1 MLELRSQQFRSAVR
15 DIQRRAERQLL
26 DERLVR
32 CFVPNRVLDEL
43 NSTSNQL
50 LFGRR
55 GVGKTHTLKVFASE
69 QVLAGELTVYLDCT
83 SFGSGLGADGSS
95 KNVGIRFFRTFLRSL
110 ADSLFEHASRRE
122 PPVEGLDNQIITA
135 LSNIESASEAKSDGA
150 TFDYLGIQ
158 RFVNEFLHLI
168 GARRVTILLDE
179 WAQVPRNAQPFL
191 AEFIKRAFF
200 ANACVTMKIGVVDFT
215 YRLDGEYEGS
225 RIGLERAADVFSD
238 IQMDR
243 YFVWDQDEKFV
254 QRFFAEVIYNH
265 LAVELELDL
274 QITTEAKYQFVLNS
288 LFTQERVLIEMCRAA
303 EGNARDLLVLFAK
316 AHARFCQQTA
326 HQRIGLDDVHF
337 ASTELYR
344 GDKYSNISTERYLEE
359 FLEHLIDTV
368 IKEKK
373 SRTFMVPFHLR
384 NHPLLQ
390 RLYSARIL
398 HLLDVEWSHPDR
410 PGERYSLVTMDYG
423 TYVSFRGTRNEP
435 HQQLF
440 WAPEPTDA
448 DLVPLDDRRSIR
460 RIIVPESTLERFW
473 IRKDEPADEASTDD
487 EPSIW

>member
-1 MLELRSQQFRSAVR
+1 MR

-26 DERLVR
+26 DEKLVG

-43 NSTSNQL
+43 DSTSNQL

-69 QVLAGELTVYLDCT
+69 RVLAGELTVYLDCT
-83 SFGSGLGADGSS
+83 SFGSGLGANGSS
-95 KNVGIRFFRTFLRSL
+95 KNVGIRFFRTLLRSL
-110 ADSLFEHASRRE
+110 ADSLCEHASRRE
-122 PPVEGLDNQIITA
+122 PPLDGFDDQIITA
-135 LSNIESASEAKSDGA
+135 LANIESASEAKSDGA
-150 TFDYLGIQ
+150 TFDYFGIQ
-158 RFVNEFLHLI
+158 RYVNEFLDLI
-168 GARRVTILLDE
+168 GAERVTILVDE

-200 ANACVTMKIGVVDFT
+200 ANPRVTMKIGVVDFT
-215 YRLDGEYEGS
+215 HRLNVEYDGS
-225 RIGLERAADVFSD
+225 CIGLERAADVFGD

-243 YFVWDQDEKFV
+243 YFVWDQDQQFV

-265 LAVELELDL
+265 LAVELGLGLD
-274 QITTEAKYQFVLNS
+274 IKTEGKYQFVLNS
-288 LFTQERVLIEMCRAA
+288 LFTQERVLVEMCRAA

-316 AHARFCQQTA
+316 AHARFCQQTT
-326 HQRIGLDDVHF
+326 HQRIGLDDVHS

-344 GDKYSNISTERYLEE
+344 GDKYSNISTEQHLER
-359 FLEHLIDTV
+359 FLEHLIDSV

-398 HLLDVEWSHPDR
+398 HLLDVEWAHPDR

-435 HQQLF
+435 DQQVF
-440 WAPEPTDA
+440 WELRPSQPDV

-460 RIIVPESTLERFW
+460 RIVVPETALERFW
-473 IRKDEPADEASTDD
+473 AQRKREG
-487 EPSIW
+487 